1 MGTDVVFIKCFPLNV
16 IVLLGN
22 LIDKNSEMCSTLFGI
37 FLCCHYIINGNAII
51 SLISII
57 KVFVSSL
64 AIVATLILLEIPIK
78 CVTFGY
84 ISKFHVIY

>member
-1 MGTDVVFIKCFPLNV
+1 MGTDVIFIMCFPLNL

-37 FLCCHYIINGNAII
+37 FLCWNYIVNGNATI

-78 CVTFGY
+78 SVTFGY

>member
-1 MGTDVVFIKCFPLNV
+1 MDTDVIFIMCFPLNL

-22 LIDKNSEMCSTLFGI
+22 LIDKNSEMCGTLFGI

-57 KVFVSSL
+57 QVFVSSL

-78 CVTFGY
+78 GLCHGSPVYF
-84 ISKFHVIY
+84 V

>member
-22 LIDKNSEMCSTLFGI
+22 LIDKNSEMCSTLFDI

-78 CVTFGY
+78 SVTFGY

>member
-1 MGTDVVFIKCFPLNV
+1 MGTDVIFIKCFPLNV

-22 LIDKNSEMCSTLFGI
+22 LMDKNSEMCNTLFGI
-37 FLCCHYIINGNAII
+37 FLCCNYIINGNAII
-51 SLISII
+51 SLISVI

-64 AIVATLILLEIPIK
+64 AIVPTLILSEICK
-78 CVTFGY
+78 SVTFGY

>member
-22 LIDKNSEMCSTLFGI
+22 LIDKNSEMCSILFGI

-78 CVTFGY
+78 SVTFGY

>member
-1 MGTDVVFIKCFPLNV
+1 MGTDVIFIMCFPLNL

-22 LIDKNSEMCSTLFGI
+22 LIDKNSEMCGTLFGI
-37 FLCCHYIINGNAII
+37 FLCCHYIINGNAIM

-64 AIVATLILLEIPIK
+64 ANVATLILLEIPIK
-78 CVTFGY
+78 SITFGY
-84 ISKFHVIY
+84 VSKFHVIY

>member
-1 MGTDVVFIKCFPLNV
+1 MGTDVIFIKCFPLNV

-37 FLCCHYIINGNAII
+37 FLCCNYIINGNAII

-64 AIVATLILLEIPIK
+64 AIVATLILLEVPIK
-78 CVTFGY
+78 SVTFGY